1 MNIISHKLCSI
12 QGRLFELSVK
22 YGFES
27 NNFVKV
33 YMDSDIA
40 AKFNSAYDRSQ
51 WMGEEYLFDE
61 LVNTHKLIKGKTYS
75 YDVMFW
81 MGYSYA
87 YWAINYVEQCS
98 RIVRIADP
106 KKMAE
111 NYAGLHTV
119 STDLAVQDL
128 IMQYLD
134 RGNNGAKIQEEIY
147 KRVLKEIANS
157 KPGMTDYEKQLN
169 DLKIDLAFALK
180 NEATKAEHQRQLQFK
195 RNNLIRREHINYI
208 NHILNI
214 IDKSN
219 ISYREKVEYS
229 YMVRDIAKKAINVG
243 FSKAQFLFL
252 DSIETRFVRNK
263 GI

>member
-33 YMDSDIA
+33 YMNSDVA

-51 WMGEEYLFDE
+51 WMGEEYLLDE
-61 LVNTHKLIKGKTYS
+61 LFNTHKLIKGKTYS

-81 MGYSYA
+81 MGYTYA
-87 YWAINYVEQCS
+87 YWAINYVEACS
-98 RIVRIADP
+98 KIVKIADS

-111 NYAGLHTV
+111 NYAGLHTI

-128 IMQYLD
+128 IMQYLAK
-134 RGNNGAKIQEEIY
+134 GNNGTKIKEEIY
-147 KRVLKEIANS
+147 KKVLKDTANS
-157 KPGMTDYEKQLN
+157 RPGITDYEKYLN
-169 DLKIDLAFALK
+169 ELKIDLVFALK
-180 NEATKAEHQRQLQFK
+180 NDATRREYQRQLQFR

-208 NHILNI
+208 NYILELIEN
-214 IDKSN
+214 SRL
-219 ISYREKVEYS
+219 SYKEKVEYS
-229 YMVRDIAKKAINVG
+229 YVVKNIANKAINVG
-243 FSKAQFLFL
+243 FSQAQFMFL
-252 DSIETRFVRNK
+252 DSLESRLLK
-263 GI
+263 M